1 LYSAYEPKIISY
13 CHDVHTLECKLH
25 NRLKLFK
32 GVCLWGGCDAKIR
45 GSSAMTFRG
54 GYGLKFF
61 CKKGKQ
67 KIVGNDFTLAS
78 PILIQDGI
86 NA

>member
-1 LYSAYEPKIISY
+1 M
-13 CHDVHTLECKLH
+13 
-25 NRLKLFK
+25 
-32 GVCLWGGCDAKIR
+32 WGGCDAEIR
-45 GSSAMTFRG
+45 GSFSVTWGRLWFEIFF
-54 GYGLKFF
+54 FF